1 LFLIFKDIQLY
12 WRGGSGVMRREDFA
26 LTALMERLGLGGR
39 EMTTSGHSKD
49 FVLKVV
55 QPSLVGLMDGSVST
69 LAPLF
74 ATAFATGETRITFL
88 VGLAAAVGAAIS
100 MGFSEGLSDDGT
112 LTGRGHPFLRGSIT
126 GVATFIG
133 GILHTLP
140 FLIPHVNLALY
151 VAFGVVGFEL
161 LAISFIRY
169 RYFEMSFLMSAMQVI
184 LGGALVFAS
193 GILIGSA

>member
-1 LFLIFKDIQLY
+1 
-12 WRGGSGVMRREDFA
+12 
-26 LTALMERLGLGGR
+26 MEKLGLGGR
-39 EMTTSGHSKD
+39 EMTSSGHSKE

-74 ATAFATGETRITFL
+74 ATAFATGDARVTFL

-100 MGFSEGLSDDGT
+100 MAFSEGLSDDGT
-112 LTGRGHPFLRGSIT
+112 LTGRGSPILRGSIT
-126 GVATFIG
+126 GVATFVG

-140 FLIPHVNLALY
+140 FLLPQVAMALY
-151 VAFGVVGFEL
+151 VAFGVVGVEL

-169 RYFEMSFLMSAMQVI
+169 RYFQMSFLVSAFQVI

>member
-1 LFLIFKDIQLY
+1 
-12 WRGGSGVMRREDFA
+12 
-26 LTALMERLGLGGR
+26 
-39 EMTTSGHSKD
+39 MTSSGHSKD

-74 ATAFATGETRITFL
+74 ATAFATGSSRIAFL

-100 MGFSEGLSDDGT
+100 MAFSEGLSDDGT
-112 LTGRGHPFLRGSIT
+112 LTGRGSPMLRGSIT
-126 GVATFIG
+126 GVATFVG

-140 FLIPHVNLALY
+140 FLLPQVGVALY

-169 RYFEMSFLMSAMQVI
+169 RYLRMSFLVSALQVI

>member
-1 LFLIFKDIQLY
+1 
-12 WRGGSGVMRREDFA
+12 MP
-26 LTALMERLGLGGR
+26 ALMERLGLGGR
-39 EMTTSGHSKD
+39 EMTASGHSKD

-74 ATAFATGETRITFL
+74 ATAFATQNPRITFL

-100 MGFSEGLSDDGT
+100 MGFSEGLSDDGS
-112 LTGRGHPFLRGSIT
+112 LTGRGHPLLRGAIT
-126 GVATFIG
+126 GLATFVG

-140 FLIPHVNLALY
+140 FLLPHVGMALY

-169 RYFEMSFLMSAMQVI
+169 RYFRMSFAMSAMQVI
-184 LGGALVFAS
+184 LGGALVFAA

>member
-1 LFLIFKDIQLY
+1 
-12 WRGGSGVMRREDFA
+12 
-26 LTALMERLGLGGR
+26 MERLGLGGR

-55 QPSLVGLMDGSVST
+55 QPGLIGLMDGSVST

-74 ATAFATGETRITFL
+74 AAAFAAPDLAFTI
-88 VGLAAAVGAAIS
+88 GLAAAVGAAIS
-100 MGFSEGLSDDGT
+100 MGFSEGLSDDGS
-112 LTGRGHPFLRGSIT
+112 LTGRGNPVIRGIIT

-140 FLIPHVNLALY
+140 FLLPQASVALY

-169 RYFEMSFLMSAMQVI
+169 RYFRMSLALSTLQVFV
-184 LGGALVFAS
+184 GGVLVFLA
-193 GILIGSA
+193 GVFIGNA

>member
-1 LFLIFKDIQLY
+1 M
-12 WRGGSGVMRREDFA
+12 SGRIVGMVTLGAF
-26 LTALMERLGLGGR
+26 MERLGLGGR
-39 EMTTSGHSKD
+39 EMTASGHSKD

-55 QPSLVGLMDGSVST
+55 QPALVGLMDGSVST

-74 ATAFATGETRITFL
+74 ATAFATREPRVAFL

-100 MGFSEGLSDDGT
+100 MGFSEGLSDDGS
-112 LTGRGHPFLRGSIT
+112 LTGRGHPLLRGVIT

-140 FLIPHVNLALY
+140 FLIPDVSVALY
-151 VAFGVVGFEL
+151 VAFAVVGVEL
-161 LAISFIRY
+161 FAISLIRY
-169 RYFEMSFLMSAMQVI
+169 RYFQMGFWLSMFQVV

-193 GILIGSA
+193 GVLIGNA

>member
-1 LFLIFKDIQLY
+1 MY
-12 WRGGSGVMRREDFA
+12 SGEEYLA
-26 LTALMERLGLGGR
+26 AWLERLGLGGR
-39 EMTTSGHSKD
+39 EMTASGHSKN
-49 FVLKVV
+49 FVLRVV

-74 ATAFATGETRITFL
+74 ATAFATRDPRITFL
-88 VGLAAAVGAAIS
+88 VGLAAAVGAGIS
-100 MGFSEGLSDDGT
+100 MGFSEGLSDDGS
-112 LTGRGHPFLRGSIT
+112 LTGRGSPFLRGTIT
-126 GVATFIG
+126 GFATFVG

-151 VAFGVVGFEL
+151 VAFGVVGLEL

-169 RYFEMSFLMSAMQVI
+169 RYFDMSFLMSALQVV

>member
-1 LFLIFKDIQLY
+1 MEATVLVATLIE
-12 WRGGSGVMRREDFA
+12 W
-26 LTALMERLGLGGR
+26 LGLGGR
-39 EMTTSGHSKD
+39 ERTVSGHSKD

-74 ATAFATGETRITFL
+74 ATAFATGSSRIAFL

-100 MGFSEGLSDDGT
+100 MGFSEGLSDDGS
-112 LTGRGHPFLRGSIT
+112 LTGRGHPLLRGAIT
-126 GVATFIG
+126 GLATFVG

-140 FLIPHVNLALY
+140 FLLPRVSLALY

-169 RYFEMSFLMSAMQVI
+169 RYFRMSFVTSALQVI

-193 GILIGSA
+193 GVLIGSA

>member
-1 LFLIFKDIQLY
+1 
-12 WRGGSGVMRREDFA
+12 MA
-26 LTALMERLGLGGR
+26 ALMERLGLGGR
-39 EMTTSGHSKD
+39 EMTSSGHSKN

-55 QPSLVGLMDGSVST
+55 QPGLIGLMDGSVST

-74 ATAFATGETRITFL
+74 ATAFATREPRITFL

-100 MGFSEGLSDDGT
+100 MGFSEGLSDDGS
-112 LTGRGHPFLRGSIT
+112 LTGRGHPLVRGTIT
-126 GVATFIG
+126 GVATFVG

-140 FLIPHVNLALY
+140 FLLPHVNLALY

-169 RYFEMSFLMSAMQVI
+169 RYFRMSFWVSSLQVI

-193 GILIGSA
+193 GVLIGNA

>member
-1 LFLIFKDIQLY
+1 
-12 WRGGSGVMRREDFA
+12 
-26 LTALMERLGLGGR
+26 MEKLGLGGR
-39 EMTTSGHSKD
+39 EMTSSGHSKD

-74 ATAFATGETRITFL
+74 ATAFATGDSRITFL

-100 MGFSEGLSDDGT
+100 MAFSEGLSDDGT
-112 LTGRGHPFLRGSIT
+112 LTGRGNPILRGSIT
-126 GVATFIG
+126 GVATFVG

-140 FLIPHVNLALY
+140 FLLPQVGIALY
-151 VAFGVVGFEL
+151 VAFGVVGVEL

-169 RYFEMSFLMSAMQVI
+169 RYFQMSFLVSALQVI

-193 GILIGSA
+193 GIIIGSA

>member
-1 LFLIFKDIQLY
+1 MWLY
-12 WRGGSGVMRREDFA
+12 WWGEYDSFQGEDAA
-26 LTALMERLGLGGR
+26 LAALIERLGLGGR

-74 ATAFATGETRITFL
+74 ATAFATGEPRITFL

-100 MGFSEGLSDDGT
+100 MGFSEGLSDDGS
-112 LTGRGHPFLRGSIT
+112 LTGRGNPVLRGIIT

-169 RYFEMSFLMSAMQVI
+169 RYFEMSLVLSTLQVFV
-184 LGGALVFAS
+184 GGALVFLA
-193 GILIGSA
+193 GVFIGNA

>member
-1 LFLIFKDIQLY
+1 
-12 WRGGSGVMRREDFA
+12 
-26 LTALMERLGLGGR
+26 MERLGFGGR
-39 EMTTSGHSKD
+39 EMTAAGHSKN

-55 QPSLVGLMDGSVST
+55 QPGLVGLMDGSVST

-74 ATAFATGETRITFL
+74 ATAFATGDARVTFL

-100 MGFSEGLSDDGT
+100 MAFSEGLSDDGK
-112 LTGRGHPFLRGSIT
+112 LTGRGGPVVRGIIT
-126 GVATFIG
+126 GFATFIG

-140 FLIPHVNLALY
+140 FLLSEVGVALY
-151 VAFGVVGFEL
+151 VAFAVVGVEL

-169 RYFEMSFLMSAMQVI
+169 RYFRMSFLVSSLQVI

>member
-1 LFLIFKDIQLY
+1 
-12 WRGGSGVMRREDFA
+12 MA
-26 LTALMERLGLGGR
+26 ALMERLGFGGR
-39 EMTTSGHSKD
+39 EMTASGYSKD

-74 ATAFATGETRITFL
+74 ATAFATGEPRITFL

-100 MGFSEGLSDDGT
+100 MGFSEGLSDDGS
-112 LTGRGHPFLRGSIT
+112 LTGRGHPFLRGTIT
-126 GVATFIG
+126 GVATFVG

-140 FLIPHVNLALY
+140 FLLPQVDVALY
-151 VAFGVVGFEL
+151 VACGVVGFEL

-169 RYFEMSFLMSAMQVI
+169 RYFRMSFITSALQVV

-193 GILIGSA
+193 RVLIGSA

>member
-1 LFLIFKDIQLY
+1 MDPSRR
-12 WRGGSGVMRREDFA
+12 WRRSLRRRSRPA
-26 LTALMERLGLGGR
+26 TRGLR
-39 EMTTSGHSKD
+39 
-49 FVLKVV
+49 
-55 QPSLVGLMDGSVST
+55 
-69 LAPLF
+69 
-74 ATAFATGETRITFL
+74 
-88 VGLAAAVGAAIS
+88 
-100 MGFSEGLSDDGT
+100 FSWGT
-112 LTGRGHPFLRGSIT
+112 IT
-126 GVATFIG
+126 GVATFVG

-169 RYFEMSFLMSAMQVI
+169 RYFDMSFLMSALQVV

>member
-1 LFLIFKDIQLY
+1 
-12 WRGGSGVMRREDFA
+12 
-26 LTALMERLGLGGR
+26 MEKLGLGGR
-39 EMTTSGHSKD
+39 EMTSSGHNKD

-74 ATAFATGETRITFL
+74 ATAFATGSSHIAFL

-100 MGFSEGLSDDGT
+100 MAFSEGLSDDGS
-112 LTGRGHPFLRGSIT
+112 LTGRGHPILRGSIT
-126 GVATFIG
+126 GVATFVG

-140 FLIPHVNLALY
+140 FLLPQVGVALY
-151 VAFGVVGFEL
+151 VAIGVVGVEL

-169 RYFEMSFLMSAMQVI
+169 RYFRMSFLVSALQVI
-184 LGGALVFAS
+184 LGGAVVFAS
-193 GILIGSA
+193 GVLIGSA

>member
-1 LFLIFKDIQLY
+1 
-12 WRGGSGVMRREDFA
+12 
-26 LTALMERLGLGGR
+26 MERLGFGGR
-39 EMTTSGHSKD
+39 EITASGHSKN

-55 QPSLVGLMDGSVST
+55 QPGLIGLMDGSVST

-74 ATAFATGETRITFL
+74 ATAFATGETRVTFL

-100 MGFSEGLSDDGT
+100 MGFSEGLSDDGS
-112 LTGRGHPFLRGSIT
+112 LTGRGHPLLRGAIT
-126 GVATFIG
+126 GIATFVG

-140 FLIPHVNLALY
+140 FLIPHVNVALY

-169 RYFEMSFLMSAMQVI
+169 RYFRMGLVLSILQVFV
-184 LGGALVFAS
+184 GGALVFLA
-193 GILIGSA
+193 GVFIGSA